1 MYFITERFFKSRF
14 TKKDDQQK
22 GDSPAEMRTAELP
35 SIEES
40 AATTKPAQAAA
51 TKSSSNIQGSSEPPT
66 SNSSTRSNVSSVKK
80 NVQI

>member
-40 AATTKPAQAAA
+40 ATAKPAQPAA